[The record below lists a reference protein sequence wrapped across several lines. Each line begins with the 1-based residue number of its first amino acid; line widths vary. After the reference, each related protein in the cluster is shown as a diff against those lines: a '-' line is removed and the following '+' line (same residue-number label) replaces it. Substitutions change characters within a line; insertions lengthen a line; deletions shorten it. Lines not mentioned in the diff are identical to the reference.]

1 MRPRSF
7 LKGCIGLAVAWVA
20 VTGTVGTGRL
30 LGLTPSESPQAPL
43 DAMAEDRFSVD
54 RLASQATWIFA
65 PPAILLALAGLLH
78 TGQGDGNRPN
88 LPMPRERHWGSPG
101 RGVRPPVR
109 RL

>member
-1 MRPRSF
+1 MRPRRF

-30 LGLTPSESPQAPL
+30 LDLMPPPHTPLEAS
-43 DAMAEDRFSVD
+43 AEGRFSFD

-65 PPAILLALAGLLH
+65 PPAILLALAGLLQ
-78 TGQGDGNRPN
+78 TGQGEGTRPD
-88 LPMPRERHWGSPG
+88 LPTPRERHWGSPG

-109 RL
+109 RS